1 MENNEEMKAQAA
13 AAAAANGQK
22 LRVAVTKTSKEGQ
35 AAQAAS
41 PNLMSFSSD
50 ENSVWFNG
58 KKYGALHLKRV
69 ENLSASSTSSEIA
82 AVIGDATE
90 ANFSAITSFIG
101 KGGLVVVQDNWVEYV
116 AFANYNASGD
126 RYVKILYLTSTTNLK
141 KKELTFNFSGS
152 AWSLKVS
159 VGDLTNADAD
169 KFQSALGDSVQVPS
183 TVGGIKAGTTVSQLK
198 GKKQNEIIDMLLF
211 PEQQPAVANPSASIA
226 LKNAFKANGVYEVG
240 AAGPVQGDFTTGFNR
255 GTCTVAGQAAKNRA
269 GALDSSK
276 SFIYVGG
283 SSPSQTLP
291 AKVTLGAVSY
301 YYVAAYGQGDTLLTS
316 WGKKASVTPNPLP
329 AGTVNS
335 GTIYIYGTYPYYCN
349 GASASS
355 SAQDTNF
362 PGSAAPGTKLP
373 LQKWT
378 DTLVGAKFAS
388 EASTGTRL
396 VFEFPAT
403 KQVTK
408 VEFMNTVSG
417 KWEVFA
423 SGNYA
428 VSSSG
433 NKTVQGVSVAYKK
446 LTTQGALSGALQL
459 RFTLANASTRMMA
472 DDGLDD
478 NMIEAVLKAP
488 VEAAEDGGAVALAAD
503 VAGDGIMPVSEDGI
517 MAAAVDTGNRA
528 QGVAAFAVNFEPGGQ
543 APLDARLLVPTKA
556 DLVNAKT
563 YAGKNYY
570 KGMQVVVADTLE
582 VYVLKDVSKVSSS
595 DYSGWKRVDAGAAA
609 KTPVENS
616 LSSTS
621 STSALSAAMGK
632 KLQDEKLAKGDV
644 VNNLTTSDTS
654 KALSA
659 AQGKALNDKIS
670 ALGSA
675 YRVKGTKDTVAEVL
689 ALTDAKVGDVWNIT
703 AEFSLQ
709 GKKYPA
715 GTNVVCVTA
724 TSASA
729 HDDRNWDALGGTVDL
744 SPYMKTADASKTYAT
759 KSEVQ
764 ALDDDVD
771 SQLAALSDALD
782 TKLNKGDVVNNLT
795 TNDGT
800 KALSAAQG
808 KKLQD
813 EKLSKTEASG
823 TYATKSELSSHTV
836 NKSNPHGVTKA
847 HVGLGSVTNDAQV
860 KRSEV
865 VDAYGN
871 VKADASS
878 STVASTNVTK
888 RIITVQEACA
898 PVMLDTIFM
907 GDVTINSATT
917 TEEGGSLV
925 YVKKKK
931 MLAYRINGQYYN
943 NWNISQTENRAKLYP
958 DLAGDIKGLGGRT
971 PYEGK
976 VYVVPSEGS
985 FKGVYVCKDGD
996 LVLLSDKTEVIDS
1009 LTSDRTD
1016 AALSAAQG
1024 MALKSQ
1030 VDAKLN
1036 KGDVVNVLT
1045 DSSTAKALSAAQGKK
1060 LQDEKLS
1067 KTEASGTYLTKTSAE
1082 GTYLTKASAEGTYAK
1097 KTDLGIVIE

>member
-1 MENNEEMKAQAA
+1 MKAQV

-22 LRVAVTKTSKEGQ
+22 LRVAVTKTSAQGQ

-58 KKYGALHLKRV
+58 KRYGALHLKGV
-69 ENLSASSTSSEIA
+69 EKLSASSTSSEIA

-90 ANFSAITSFIG
+90 ANFSAITNFIG
-101 KGGLVVVQDNWVEYV
+101 KGGLVVVQDTWREYV
-116 AFANYNASGD
+116 ASSNYNNAED
-126 RYVKILYLTSTTNLK
+126 NRYILIEYLKSSTKLVKRSLNFK
-141 KKELTFNFSGS
+141 FSGS
-152 AWSLKVS
+152 AWSLEVS
-159 VGDLTNADAD
+159 VGDLTNSDAD

-183 TVGGIKAGTTVSQLK
+183 TVGGIKAGTTVAQLK

-211 PEQQPAVANPSASIA
+211 PEQQPTVANPSASIS
-226 LKNAFKANGVYEVG
+226 LTNAFNANGIYEVG
-240 AAGPVQGDFTTGFNR
+240 ATGPVQSDFTTGFNR

-283 SSPSQTLP
+283 SMSNKTLP
-291 AKVTLGAVSY
+291 AKVTLGAMQY
-301 YYVAAYGQGDTLLTS
+301 NYVAAYGQGDTLLTS
-316 WGKKASVTPNPLP
+316 WGNKASVSPNPLT
-329 AGTVNS
+329 AGSVAS
-335 GTIYIYGTYPYYCN
+335 GAVYIYGTYPYYCN

-433 NKTVQGVSVAYKK
+433 NKTVQGASVAYKK

-472 DDGLDD
+472 DEGLDD

-570 KGMQVVVADTLE
+570 KGMQVVVADTQE

-609 KTPVENS
+609 KTPVVDN
-616 LSSTS
+616 LDSTS
-621 STSALSAAMGK
+621 TTSALSANQGRVLKGLVDGK
-632 KLQDEKLAKGDV
+632 LSKADV
-644 VNNLTTSDTS
+644 VNSLSDTS
-654 KALSA
+654 TAKALSA

-670 ALGSA
+670 AIGSA
-675 YRVKGTKDTVAEVL
+675 YRVKGTNNTVAEVL

-715 GTNVVCVTA
+715 GTNVVCVIA
-724 TSASA
+724 TSESA

-759 KSEVQ
+759 KSE
-764 ALDDDVD
+764 
-771 SQLAALSDALD
+771 
-782 TKLNKGDVVNNLT
+782 
-795 TNDGT
+795 
-800 KALSAAQG
+800 
-808 KKLQD
+808 
-813 EKLSKTEASG
+813 
-823 TYATKSELSSHTV
+823 LSSHTG
-836 NKSNPHGVTKA
+836 NKSNPHGVTKEQ
-847 HVGLGSVTNDAQV
+847 VGLSNVTNDAQV

-865 VDAYGN
+865 VDDY
-871 VKADASS
+871 DAAKIGSANE
-878 STVASTNVTK
+878 VPSTNAFKKAAEYAEMFPVSFDAIETGTK
-888 RIITVQEACA
+888 TITQA
-898 PVMLDTIFM
+898 
-907 GDVTINSATT
+907 SATT
-917 TEEGGSLV
+917 PGGRVVWLDDM
-925 YVKKKK
+925 KKF
-931 MLAYRINGQYYN
+931 AYKLNGSYYN
-943 NWNISQTENRAKLYP
+943 NWSIPDSPNPALTNADLVKVLGTNGPIPGKCYITNGTLFFSTGS
-958 DLAGDIKGLGGRT
+958 DLA
-971 PYEGK
+971 
-976 VYVVPSEGS
+976 YVANFTELSNS
-985 FKGVYVCKDGD
+985 
-996 LVLLSDKTEVIDS
+996 LSDPS
-1009 LTSDRTD
+1009 TS
-1016 AALSAAQG
+1016 
-1024 MALKSQ
+1024 
-1030 VDAKLN
+1030 
-1036 KGDVVNVLT
+1036 
-1045 DSSTAKALSAAQGKK
+1045 KALTAAQGKK

-1067 KTEASGTYLTKTSAE
+1067 KTEASGTYLTK
-1082 GTYLTKASAEGTYAK
+1082 ASAEGTYAK

>member
-1 MENNEEMKAQAA
+1 MDESWQKYPTSVNFDSENKIFRLKYCKRASDASFVE
-13 AAAAANGQK
+13 
-22 LRVAVTKTSKEGQ
+22 VTYAFT
-35 AAQAAS
+35 
-41 PNLMSFSSD
+41 
-50 ENSVWFNG
+50 
-58 KKYGALHLKRV
+58 LKDG
-69 ENLSASSTSSEIA
+69 N
-82 AVIGDATE
+82 
-90 ANFSAITSFIG
+90 
-101 KGGLVVVQDNWVEYV
+101 
-116 AFANYNASGD
+116 
-126 RYVKILYLTSTTNLK
+126 
-141 KKELTFNFSGS
+141 
-152 AWSLKVS
+152 AWSLSKS
-159 VGDLTNADAD
+159 TATLSPANAD
-169 KFQSALGDSVQVPS
+169 KFYSSLGDSVQVPS

-211 PEQQPAVANPSASIA
+211 PEQQPTVANPSASIA
-226 LKNAFKANGVYEVG
+226 LKNAFKANGIYEVG
-240 AAGPVQGDFTTGFNR
+240 AAGPVKDDFTTSFSR
-255 GTCTVAGQAAKNRA
+255 GTCKVAGQADKYRA
-269 GALDSSK
+269 GAMNPGT

-283 SSPSQTLP
+283 GESNKTLP
-291 AKVTLGAVSY
+291 AKVTLGAMQY
-301 YYVAAYGQGDTLLTS
+301 NFKAYYGQGDTLLTS
-316 WGKKASVTPNPLP
+316 WGNKASVSPNPLP
-329 AGTVNS
+329 AGGLSS
-335 GTIYIYGTYPYYCN
+335 GAVYIYGTYPYYCN
-349 GASASS
+349 GASAST

-362 PGSAAPGTKLP
+362 PGAAAAGTKLP

-433 NKTVQGVSVAYKK
+433 SKTVQGVSVAYNK

-459 RFTLANASTRMMA
+459 RFTLANATARMMA

-478 NMIEAVLKAP
+478 NMIEAVLNAP
-488 VEAAEDGGAVALAAD
+488 AEADEDGGAVALAAD

-570 KGMQVVVADTLE
+570 KGMMVVVEDTQE

-595 DYSGWKRVDAGAAA
+595 DYSGWKRVDVGGQS

-632 KLQDEKLAKGDV
+632 KLQDEKLAKTDV

-670 ALGSA
+670 AIGSA
-675 YRVKGTKDTVAEVL
+675 YRVKGTKGTVAEVL
-689 ALTDAKVGDVWNIT
+689 ALTDAKVGDVWNVT

-715 GTNVVCVTA
+715 GTNVVCVIA
-724 TSASA
+724 TSSSS

-759 KSEVQ
+759 KNELQ

-782 TKLNKGDVVNNLT
+782 TKLAKGDVVNNLT

-813 EKLSKTEASG
+813 EKLGKTDASN
-823 TYATKSELSSHTV
+823 TYATKSELTSHTG

-847 HVGLGSVTNDAQV
+847 QVGLSNVTNDAQV

-871 VKADASS
+871 VKAGASS

-907 GDVTINSATT
+907 GDAEILSASTMT
-917 TEEGGSLV
+917 EGGSLV
-925 YVKKKK
+925 YVKQKKAV
-931 MLAYRINGQYYN
+931 AYRVDGKYFN
-943 NWNISQTENRAKLYP
+943 NWSIKQTENQAKLYP
-958 DLAGDIKGLGGRT
+958 DLAGEANGLGGRL

-985 FKGVYVCKDGD
+985 LKGVYVCKDGD
-996 LVLLSDKTEVIDS
+996 LVLLSDKTEVVDS

-1024 MALKSQ
+1024 KALKSQ

-1067 KTEASGTYLTKTSAE
+1067 KTEAST
-1082 GTYLTKASAEGTYAK
+1082 TYAK
-1097 KTDLGIVIE
+1097 KADLGIVIE

>member
-1 MENNEEMKAQAA
+1 MKAQAA

-58 KKYGALHLKRV
+58 KKYGALHLKGV
-69 ENLSASSTSSEIA
+69 EKLSASSTSSEIA

-90 ANFSAITSFIG
+90 ANFSAIANFIG
-101 KGGLVVVQDNWVEYV
+101 KGGLVVVQDSWSEYV
-116 AFANYNASGD
+116 ASSNYNSAEGN
-126 RYVKILYLTSTTNLK
+126 RYILIEYLKSSNKLVKRSLK
-141 KKELTFNFSGS
+141 FKFSGS
-152 AWSLKVS
+152 AWSLETF
-159 VGDLTNADAD
+159 VGEMTPANVD
-169 KFQSALGDSVQVPS
+169 KFYSSLGDSVQVPS
-183 TVGGIKAGTTVSQLK
+183 AVGGIKAGTTVAQLK

-211 PEQQPAVANPSASIA
+211 PEQQPTVANPSASIA
-226 LKNAFKANGVYEVG
+226 LKNAFKANGIYEVG
-240 AAGPVQGDFTTGFNR
+240 ATGPVQGDFTTGFNR

-283 SSPSQTLP
+283 SMSNKTLP
-291 AKVTLGAVSY
+291 AKVTLGAMQY
-301 YYVAAYGQGDTLLTS
+301 NYVAAYGQGDTLLTS
-316 WGKKASVTPNPLP
+316 WGNKASVSPNPLT
-329 AGTVNS
+329 AGSVAS
-335 GTIYIYGTYPYYCN
+335 GAVYIYGTYPYYCN

-362 PGSAAPGTKLP
+362 PGAAAPGTKLP

-503 VAGDGIMPVSEDGI
+503 VSGDGIMPVSEDGI

-570 KGMQVVVADTLE
+570 KGMMVVVEDTQE

-595 DYSGWKRVDAGAAA
+595 DYSGWKRVDVGGQS

-621 STSALSAAMGK
+621 ATSALSAAMGK
-632 KLQDEKLAKGDV
+632 KLQDEKLAK
-644 VNNLTTSDTS
+644 TE
-654 KALSA
+654 A
-659 AQGKALNDKIS
+659 A
-670 ALGSA
+670 
-675 YRVKGTKDTVAEVL
+675 E
-689 ALTDAKVGDVWNIT
+689 
-703 AEFSLQ
+703 
-709 GKKYPA
+709 
-715 GTNVVCVTA
+715 
-724 TSASA
+724 
-729 HDDRNWDALGGTVDL
+729 
-744 SPYMKTADASKTYAT
+744 TYAT
-759 KSEVQ
+759 KSEVSDHTGNKNNPHGVTKVQ
-764 ALDDDVD
+764 VGLSNVTNDAQVKRSEMGKAGGVATLDSVGKVPSAQLPSYVDDVLEVRD
-771 SQLAALSDALD
+771 FVGGKANIPTSGLTVGWLYYVTGEKKIYRATSATAVDGGSTPETGKIYVTADDNKTYRWSGSDLVEISKSIGLGETA
-782 TKLNKGDVVNNLT
+782 
-795 TNDGT
+795 GT
-800 KALSAAQG
+800 AYDG
-808 KKLQD
+808 KKGADLKKAYD
-813 EKLSKTEASG
+813 AHAG
-823 TYATKSELSSHTV
+823 

-847 HVGLGSVTNDAQV
+847 QVGLSNVTNDAQV

-871 VKADASS
+871 VKAGASS

-898 PVMLDTIFM
+898 PVMLDLIFT
-907 GDVTINSATT
+907 GDVTINSVTT

-925 YVKKKK
+925 YVKQKKR
-931 MLAYRINGQYYN
+931 LAYRINGQYYN

-958 DLAGDIKGLGGRT
+958 DLAGEIKDLVGRT

-996 LVLLSDKTEVIDS
+996 LVLLSDKTEVINS

-1024 MALKSQ
+1024 KELKSQ
-1030 VDAKLN
+1030 V
-1036 KGDVVNVLT
+1036 
-1045 DSSTAKALSAAQGKK
+1045 
-1060 LQDEKLS
+1060 DEKLS

-1082 GTYLTKASAEGTYAK
+1082 GTYAK
-1097 KTDLGIVIE
+1097 KSDLGIVIE

>member
-1 MENNEEMKAQAA
+1 MRIGECVFFINHINFFGIMENNEEMKSQV

-35 AAQAAS
+35 AAQTAS

-58 KKYGALHLKRV
+58 KKYGVHKFDNSLL
-69 ENLSASSTSSEIA
+69 NLTFSSESDTI
-82 AVIGDATE
+82 I
-90 ANFSAITSFIG
+90 SALNGFTQEYWDNDSLLG
-101 KGGLVVVQDNWVEYV
+101 VVHYQDS
-116 AFANYNASGD
+116 NAI
-126 RYVKILYLTSTTNLK
+126 VTI
-141 KKELTFNFSGS
+141 SGS
-152 AWSLKVS
+152 KGELLSLFAYKS
-159 VGDLTNADAD
+159 GGYALSFDLIIRYSEGKYTVLNATKYTPLSESDMANVD

-211 PEQQPAVANPSASIA
+211 PEQQPTVANPSASIS
-226 LKNAFKANGVYEVG
+226 LKNSFKANGVYEVG
-240 AAGPVQGDFTTGFNR
+240 AVGPVQGDFTTGFNR

-316 WGKKASVTPNPLP
+316 WGNKASVSPNPLP

-362 PGSAAPGTKLP
+362 PGAAAPGTKLP
-373 LQKWT
+373 LQTWT
-378 DTLVGAKFAS
+378 DTLVGVKFAS

-417 KWEVFA
+417 KWEVFS

-433 NKTVQGVSVAYKK
+433 NKTVQGASVAYKK
-446 LTTQGALSGALQL
+446 LTTQGSLSGALQL
-459 RFTLANASTRMMA
+459 RFTLANASARMMA

-478 NMIEAVLKAP
+478 NMIEAVLNAP

-570 KGMQVVVADTLE
+570 KGMMVVVEDTQE

-595 DYSGWKRVDAGAAA
+595 DYSGWKRIDAGAAA
-609 KTPVENS
+609 KTPVVDN
-616 LSSTS
+616 LDSTS
-621 STSALSAAMGK
+621 TTSALSANQGRVLKGLVDGK
-632 KLQDEKLAKGDV
+632 LSKADV
-644 VNNLTTSDTS
+644 VNSLSDASTT

-764 ALDDDVD
+764 TLENDVD
-771 SQLAALSDALD
+771 SRLGTLSDALD

-795 TNDGT
+795 TN
-800 KALSAAQG
+800 
-808 KKLQD
+808 
-813 EKLSKTEASG
+813 SG
-823 TYATKSELSSHTV
+823 T
-836 NKSNPHGVTKA
+836 N
-847 HVGLGSVTNDAQV
+847 
-860 KRSEV
+860 
-865 VDAYGN
+865 
-871 VKADASS
+871 
-878 STVASTNVTK
+878 
-888 RIITVQEACA
+888 
-898 PVMLDTIFM
+898 
-907 GDVTINSATT
+907 
-917 TEEGGSLV
+917 
-925 YVKKKK
+925 
-931 MLAYRINGQYYN
+931 
-943 NWNISQTENRAKLYP
+943 
-958 DLAGDIKGLGGRT
+958 
-971 PYEGK
+971 
-976 VYVVPSEGS
+976 
-985 FKGVYVCKDGD
+985 
-996 LVLLSDKTEVIDS
+996 
-1009 LTSDRTD
+1009 
-1016 AALSAAQG
+1016 
-1024 MALKSQ
+1024 
-1030 VDAKLN
+1030 
-1036 KGDVVNVLT
+1036 
-1045 DSSTAKALSAAQGKK
+1045 ALSAAQGKK

-1082 GTYLTKASAEGTYAK
+1082 GTYAK
-1097 KTDLGIVIE
+1097 KADLGIVIE

>member
-1 MENNEEMKAQAA
+1 MENNDEMKAQV

-22 LRVAVTKTSKEGQ
+22 LRVAVTKTSAQGQ

-58 KKYGALHLKRV
+58 KRYGALHLKGV
-69 ENLSASSTSSEIA
+69 EKLSASSTSSEIA

-90 ANFSAITSFIG
+90 ANFSAITNFIG
-101 KGGLVVVQDNWVEYV
+101 KGGLVVVQDTWVEYV

-141 KKELTFNFSGS
+141 KKELLFKFSGS
-152 AWSLKVS
+152 AWSLEVS
-159 VGDLTNADAD
+159 VGEMTPANVD
-169 KFQSALGDSVQVPS
+169 KFYSSLGDSVQVPS
-183 TVGGIKAGTTVSQLK
+183 TVGGIKAGTTVAQLK

-211 PEQQPAVANPSASIA
+211 PEQQPTVANPSASIS
-226 LKNAFKANGVYEVG
+226 LTNAFNANGIYEVG
-240 AAGPVQGDFTTGFNR
+240 ATGPVQSDFTTGFNR

-283 SSPSQTLP
+283 SMSNKTLP
-291 AKVTLGAVSY
+291 AKVTLGAMQY
-301 YYVAAYGQGDTLLTS
+301 NYVAAYGQGDTLLTS
-316 WGKKASVTPNPLP
+316 WGNKASVSPNPLT
-329 AGTVNS
+329 AGSVAS
-335 GTIYIYGTYPYYCN
+335 GAVYIYGTYPYYCN

-433 NKTVQGVSVAYKK
+433 NKTVQGASVAYKK

-472 DDGLDD
+472 DEGLDD

-570 KGMQVVVADTLE
+570 KGMQVVVADTQE

-609 KTPVENS
+609 KTPVVDN
-616 LSSTS
+616 LDSTS
-621 STSALSAAMGK
+621 TTSALSANQGRVLKGLVDGK
-632 KLQDEKLAKGDV
+632 LSKADV
-644 VNNLTTSDTS
+644 VNSLSDTS
-654 KALSA
+654 TAKALSA

-670 ALGSA
+670 AIGSA
-675 YRVKGTKDTVAEVL
+675 YRVKGTKNTVAEVL

-715 GTNVVCVTA
+715 GTNVVCVIA
-724 TSASA
+724 TSESA

-759 KSEVQ
+759 KSE
-764 ALDDDVD
+764 
-771 SQLAALSDALD
+771 
-782 TKLNKGDVVNNLT
+782 
-795 TNDGT
+795 
-800 KALSAAQG
+800 
-808 KKLQD
+808 
-813 EKLSKTEASG
+813 
-823 TYATKSELSSHTV
+823 LSSHTG
-836 NKSNPHGVTKA
+836 NKSNPHGVTKEQ
-847 HVGLGSVTNDAQV
+847 VGLSNVTNDAQV

-865 VDAYGN
+865 VDDY
-871 VKADASS
+871 DAAKIGSANE
-878 STVASTNVTK
+878 VPSTNAFKKAAEYAEMFPVSFDAIETGTK
-888 RIITVQEACA
+888 TITQA
-898 PVMLDTIFM
+898 
-907 GDVTINSATT
+907 SATT
-917 TEEGGSLV
+917 PGGRVVWLDDM
-925 YVKKKK
+925 KKF
-931 MLAYRINGQYYN
+931 AYKLNGSYYN
-943 NWNISQTENRAKLYP
+943 NWSIPDSPNPALTNAGLVKVLGTNGPIPGKCYITNGTLFFSTGS
-958 DLAGDIKGLGGRT
+958 DLA
-971 PYEGK
+971 
-976 VYVVPSEGS
+976 YVANFTELSNS
-985 FKGVYVCKDGD
+985 
-996 LVLLSDKTEVIDS
+996 LSDPS
-1009 LTSDRTD
+1009 TS
-1016 AALSAAQG
+1016 
-1024 MALKSQ
+1024 
-1030 VDAKLN
+1030 
-1036 KGDVVNVLT
+1036 
-1045 DSSTAKALSAAQGKK
+1045 KALTAAQGKK

-1067 KTEASGTYLTKTSAE
+1067 KTEASGTYLTK
-1082 GTYLTKASAEGTYAK
+1082 ASAEGTYAK

>member
-1 MENNEEMKAQAA
+1 MENNEEMKAQV
-13 AAAAANGQK
+13 AAAANGQK

-50 ENSVWFNG
+50 ENSIWFNG
-58 KKYGALHLKRV
+58 KKYGALHLKGV
-69 ENLSASSTSSEIA
+69 EKLSASSTSSEIA

-90 ANFSAITSFIG
+90 ANFSAITNFIG
-101 KGGLVVVQDNWVEYV
+101 KGGLVVVQDSWSEYV
-116 AFANYNASGD
+116 ASSNYNSAEGN
-126 RYVKILYLTSTTNLK
+126 RYILIEYLKSSNKLVKRSLK
-141 KKELTFNFSGS
+141 FKFSGS
-152 AWSLKVS
+152 AWSLETF
-159 VGDLTNADAD
+159 VGEMTPANVD
-169 KFQSALGDSVQVPS
+169 KFYSSLGDSVQVPS
-183 TVGGIKAGTTVSQLK
+183 AVGGIKAGTTVAQLK

-226 LKNAFKANGVYEVG
+226 LKNAFKANGIYEVG

-283 SSPSQTLP
+283 SMSNKTLP
-291 AKVTLGAVSY
+291 AKVTLGAMQY
-301 YYVAAYGQGDTLLTS
+301 NYVAAYGQGDTLLTS
-316 WGKKASVTPNPLP
+316 WGKKASVSPNPLP
-329 AGTVNS
+329 AGSVAS
-335 GTIYIYGTYPYYCN
+335 GAIYIYGTYPYYCN
-349 GASASS
+349 GASAST

-388 EASTGTRL
+388 EASTGTR
-396 VFEFPAT
+396 FEFKFPAT

-408 VEFMNTVSG
+408 VELMNTVSG
-417 KWEVFA
+417 KWDLFNANGYKVESA
-423 SGNYA
+423 GNI
-428 VSSSG
+428 
-433 NKTVQGVSVAYKK
+433 TVQGVAVAYKK
-446 LTTQGALSGALQL
+446 WTTQGSLNGGMQL
-459 RFTLANASTRMMA
+459 RFTLANASARMMA

-478 NMIEAVLKAP
+478 NTIEAVLKAP
-488 VEAAEDGGAVALAAD
+488 VEAAGDGGIVALAAD
-503 VAGDGIMPVSEDGI
+503 VAGDGIMTTAGDEV
-517 MAAAVDTGNRA
+517 MAVADTGNRE
-528 QGVAAFAVNFEPGGQ
+528 GGGSEYGGNFEPTGQ
-543 APLDARLLVPTKA
+543 KPFDARLLVPTKA

-563 YAGKNYY
+563 YAAKNYY
-570 KGMQVVVADTLE
+570 KGMQVVVADTQE

-595 DYSGWKRVDAGAAA
+595 DYSGWRRVDAGAAA

-621 STSALSAAMGK
+621 DTSALSAAMGK
-632 KLQDEKLAKGDV
+632 KLQDEKLG
-644 VNNLTTSDTS
+644 
-654 KALSA
+654 
-659 AQGKALNDKIS
+659 
-670 ALGSA
+670 
-675 YRVKGTKDTVAEVL
+675 
-689 ALTDAKVGDVWNIT
+689 
-703 AEFSLQ
+703 
-709 GKKYPA
+709 
-715 GTNVVCVTA
+715 
-724 TSASA
+724 
-729 HDDRNWDALGGTVDL
+729 
-744 SPYMKTADASKTYAT
+744 
-759 KSEVQ
+759 
-764 ALDDDVD
+764 
-771 SQLAALSDALD
+771 
-782 TKLNKGDVVNNLT
+782 
-795 TNDGT
+795 
-800 KALSAAQG
+800 
-808 KKLQD
+808 
-813 EKLSKTEASG
+813 KTEASN
-823 TYATKSELSSHTV
+823 TYATKSELSSHTGNKNNPHGV
-836 NKSNPHGVTKA
+836 TKDQVGLSNVTNDAQVKRSEMGKAGGVATLDSVGKVPSAQLPSYVDDVLEVRDFVGGKANIPTSGLTVGWLYYVTGEKKIYRATSATAVDGGSTPETGKIYVTADDNKTYRWSGSDLVEISKSIGLGETAGTAYDGKKGADLKKAYDAHAGNKSNPHGVTKA
-847 HVGLGSVTNDAQV
+847 QVGLSNVTNDAQV

-871 VKADASS
+871 VKAGASS

-907 GDVTINSATT
+907 GDVTINSVTT

-996 LVLLSDKTEVIDS
+996 LVLLSDKTEVINS

-1024 MALKSQ
+1024 KELKSQ

-1082 GTYLTKASAEGTYAK
+1082 GTYAK
-1097 KTDLGIVIE
+1097 KSDLCIVIE